1 MTSDLLQATI
11 EAPAGAAAP
20 RPLRIALAGF
30 GVVGQALAEKLKG
43 RRDYEIVS
51 ILVREPQRP
60 RAVRPPVPL
69 TNDRKA
75 FLEAPADILIDVL
88 SCAETGALL
97 SEWALGRGIHV
108 VSASKRVV
116 SGCLPLLAAAAERT
130 GAQLYYSAA
139 VGGGAPVLETV
150 AAARS
155 RGEIASVEGV
165 LNGTVGYI
173 LTRLAAGQS
182 FADALAQA
190 RLAGFAE
197 EDPSEDLSGAD
208 AAAKVRLIAAEAW
221 GADPRAVD
229 VDAEPLDK
237 AAVARI
243 ESSGEP
249 HVQLARV
256 TRAGASVRLVPLS
269 TVPQLPRV
277 SDEGNCALVTLA
289 DGSLLTCSGKG
300 AGGDPTSA
308 SILTDLARLSAARAE
323 AASC

>member
-1 MTSDLLQATI
+1 MSAV
-11 EAPAGAAAP
+11 P

-30 GVVGQALAEKLKG
+30 GVVGQALAENLKTRTG
-43 RRDYEIVS
+43 YEIVA
-51 ILVREPQRP
+51 ILVRDPARP
-60 RAVRPPVPL
+60 RAARPPVPL
-69 TNDRKA
+69 TADRKA
-75 FLEAPADILIDVL
+75 FLETPADILIDVL

-97 SEWALGRGIHV
+97 SEWALGRGVHV

-116 SGCLPLLAAAAERT
+116 SGCLPLLRAAAGGSGAE
-130 GAQLYYSAA
+130 LLYSAA

-155 RGEIASVEGV
+155 RGEIVSVEGV

-173 LTRLAAGQS
+173 LTRLAAGQGY
-182 FADALAQA
+182 ADALAQA

-208 AAAKVRLIAAEAW
+208 AAAKLRLIAAEAW
-221 GADPRAVD
+221 SADPRTVD
-229 VDAEPLDK
+229 VETQALDK

-249 HVQLARV
+249 WVQLARV
-256 TRAGASVRLVPLS
+256 TRDAASVTLVPLRLA
-269 TVPQLPRV
+269 PQLPPV
-277 SDEGNCALVTLA
+277 GDEANCAVVTLA
-289 DGSLLTCSGKG
+289 DGTLLTCSGRG

-308 SILTDLARLSAARAE
+308 SILTDLARLSAALAAE
-323 AASC
+323 SATC

>member
-1 MTSDLLQATI
+1 MTAISLQTLSPPR
-11 EAPAGAAAP
+11 EAQAP

-30 GVVGQALAEKLKG
+30 GIVGQALAEKLAA
-43 RRDYEIVS
+43 RADYEIVA
-51 ILVREPQRP
+51 ILVRDPKRP
-60 RAVRPPVPL
+60 RAVQPPVPL
-69 TNDRKA
+69 TADRKA
-75 FLEAPADILIDVL
+75 FLDTPADILIDVL

-116 SGCLPLLAAAAERT
+116 SGCLTLLRAAAGRT
-130 GAQLYYSAA
+130 GAEFLYSAA

-150 AAARS
+150 AAARG
-155 RGEIASVEGV
+155 RGEIRSVEGV

-182 FADALAQA
+182 YADALAQA

-221 GADPRAVD
+221 GLDPREVD
-229 VDAEPLDK
+229 VEAQPLDK

-243 ESSGEP
+243 QSSGEP
-249 HVQLARV
+249 WVQLARV
-256 TRAGASVRLVPLS
+256 TRDAASVTLVPLRLA
-269 TVPQLPRV
+269 PQLPPV
-277 SDEGNCALVTLA
+277 SGEGNCALVTLE
-289 DGSLLTCSGKG
+289 DGSLFTCSGKG

-308 SILTDLARLSAARAE
+308 SILTDLARLSAARA
-323 AASC
+323 ARLATC

>member
-1 MTSDLLQATI
+1 MTSNLLQPTL
-11 EAPAGAAAP
+11 EARPGAAGP

-43 RRDYEIVS
+43 RRGYEIVA
-51 ILVREPQRP
+51 ILVREPGRP
-60 RAVRPPVPL
+60 RAARPPVAL
-69 TNDRKA
+69 TADRKA
-75 FLEAPADILIDVL
+75 FLEASADILIDVL

-130 GAQLYYSAA
+130 GAQLHYSAA

-150 AAARS
+150 AQARS
-155 RGEIASVEGV
+155 RGEIVSVDGV
-165 LNGTVGYI
+165 LNGTVGYV

-182 FADALAQA
+182 FADALARA

-208 AAAKVRLIAAEAW
+208 AAAKLRLIAAEAW

-249 HVQLARV
+249 YVQLARV
-256 TRAGASVRLVPLS
+256 TRAGASVRLVPLR

-277 SDEGNCALVTLA
+277 SGEGNCALVTLA
-289 DGSLLTCSGKG
+289 DGGLLSCSGKG